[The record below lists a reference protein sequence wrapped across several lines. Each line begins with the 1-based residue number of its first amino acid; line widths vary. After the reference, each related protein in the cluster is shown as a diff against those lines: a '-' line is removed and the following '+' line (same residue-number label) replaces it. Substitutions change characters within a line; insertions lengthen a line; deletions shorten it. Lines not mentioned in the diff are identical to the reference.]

1 MPDSELVDHI
11 ARTTGLS
18 ATEAVRV
25 IDDVTAY
32 YREPVEEFVR
42 RRHRDLQG
50 RGAKNAEIFATL
62 ADELSS
68 RLVAAPDLTERQL
81 RRLIY
86 S

>member
-1 MPDSELVDHI
+1 MPDSDLVNHI

-32 YREPVEEFVR
+32 YREPVDEFVR
-42 RRHRDLQG
+42 RRHRAL
-50 RGAKNAEIFATL
+50 RSSGAKNAEIFQTL
-62 ADELSS
+62 SGELRS

>member
-1 MPDSELVDHI
+1 MPDSDLVDHI
-11 ARTTGLS
+11 ARTTGLT
-18 ATEAVRV
+18 AAEAVRV

-32 YREPVEEFVR
+32 YSEPVEEFVR
-42 RRHRDLQG
+42 RRHRSLQG

-62 ADELSS
+62 TDELRT